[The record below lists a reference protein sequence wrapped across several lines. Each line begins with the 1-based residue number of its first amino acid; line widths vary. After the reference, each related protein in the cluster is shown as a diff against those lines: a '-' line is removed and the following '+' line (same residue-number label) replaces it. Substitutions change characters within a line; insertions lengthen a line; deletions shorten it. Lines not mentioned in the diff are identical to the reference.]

1 VWYEVVKR
9 IHIGYMRVKEFL
21 GLVKFEVLPIDR
33 ETALRTLRG
42 EVCTSNVGEDR
53 ARESE

>member
-1 VWYEVVKR
+1 VVKR